1 MTKGKSYKKDL
12 IHYRLDLARE
22 MLRDAKVLK
31 ENGGSAVSIVNR
43 AYYSVFYAALALL
56 VTEDVEPNKHAGVLA
71 KFDELFVRQGI
82 FPKEMSRI
90 LHHAFDMRQAGD
102 YQKSK
107 VITEEQAIDVL
118 RSAEE
123 FVDAIVKKLLKT

>member
-12 IHYRLDLARE
+12 IQYRLDAAQE
-22 MLRDAKVLK
+22 MLRDARVLR
-31 ENGGSAVSIVNR
+31 ENGGSATSIVNR

-56 VTEDVEPNKHAGVLA
+56 VTENIEPNKHAGVLA

-107 VITEEQAIDVL
+107 VITEEQAVEVL
-118 RSAEE
+118 HSAEE
-123 FVDAIVKKLLKT
+123 FVDAIAKKLLKS

>member
-1 MTKGKSYKKDL
+1 MKRAKSYKNDL
-12 IHYRLDLARE
+12 IQYRLDSAQE
-22 MLRDAKVLK
+22 MLWDARLLK
-31 ENGGSAVSIVNR
+31 ENGGSPVSIVNR

-56 VTEDVEPNKHAGVLA
+56 VTADVEPNKHSGVLA

-102 YQKSK
+102 YQKSR
-107 VITEEQAIDVL
+107 VITEEQAVQVL
-118 RSAEE
+118 ASAEE
-123 FVDAIVKKLLKT
+123 FVRTIQEKLSQS